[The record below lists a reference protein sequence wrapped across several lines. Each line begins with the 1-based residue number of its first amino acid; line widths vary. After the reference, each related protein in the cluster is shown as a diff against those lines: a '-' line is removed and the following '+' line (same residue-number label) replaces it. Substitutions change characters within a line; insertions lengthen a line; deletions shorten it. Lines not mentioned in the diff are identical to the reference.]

1 MQEKKGNIIIV
12 EGAQGVGKSTV
23 ANFLRDNIALTN
35 LYRLSGIEDKSISGK
50 EKTKTMYFGLID
62 YMKSLEET
70 KLNLVFDRS
79 FFSEQVYCT
88 LGYKDYKFDDV
99 YERLLKKLNSLEYN
113 IYLVILYLKDEKL
126 FGTRLR
132 RRHHNYHSFSLKSSI
147 EQQNAYLSLAD
158 NIKLENIKVIKIAM
172 DDFKEGYNN
181 LINSIPILKEENI
194 VLDSNYK

>member
-50 EKTKTMYFGLID
+50 EKTKTMYFSLID

-126 FGTRLR
+126 
-132 RRHHNYHSFSLKSSI
+132 SL
-147 EQQNAYLSLAD
+147 EQMENMAYAEEETEKGIS
-158 NIKLENIKVIKIAM
+158 KVKR
-172 DDFKEGYNN
+172 DEHFKNSNN
-181 LINSIPILKEENI
+181 PFEMPK
-194 VLDSNYK
+194 DQ